1 VPWVCFCV
9 RATTRTE
16 RSLFGVCGCLA
27 GCVEKARRSS
37 ARPDGRFLAACQPA
51 PFRRVASPIPRRR
64 TDGFGGAPIHLT
76 RSAAIAQSVQDL
88 AVAVVV
94 VGRRSRYIASSRR
107 SSSYWRAARHVAQV
121 SRRISLRL
129 CFRPEYEDST
139 EGDRSFR
146 READHGSGRKPIRRR
161 SEATLA
167 LRCCQDWSESSSEIC
182 PERSEG
188 RIPLAEKGA
197 RGKGRSSFPR
207 LSTAETV
214 AGSAEGSETA

>member
-1 VPWVCFCV
+1 V
-9 RATTRTE
+9 RIKN
-16 RSLFGVCGCLA
+16 
-27 GCVEKARRSS
+27 EKIHRMADYCDVIPV
-37 ARPDGRFLAACQPA
+37 ALLAADEPSITRQQA
-51 PFRRVASPIPRRR
+51 DEILKELQQIR
-64 TDGFGGAPIHLT
+64 TSL
-76 RSAAIAQSVQDL
+76 QS
-88 AVAVVV
+88 
-94 VGRRSRYIASSRR
+94 
-107 SSSYWRAARHVAQV
+107 
-121 SRRISLRL
+121 
-129 CFRPEYEDST
+129 EDST

-207 LSTAETV
+207 LSTVETV